1 MGEKIMK
8 YSANSRKNA
17 ARTERLQQ
25 KVDAGFVSTHFPK
38 VSSIVISMIYNQ
50 IGLNKALLRT
60 VNFFP
65 DSPAFFRVDCVNKDC
80 VNGGFDLTQIITAMI
95 GKHKETAKGK
105 LSCEGHGPIAGHSS
119 IIYKIE
125 TKYV

>member
-1 MGEKIMK
+1 MK

-25 KVDAGFVSTHFPK
+25 RVDAGFVVARFPK
-38 VSSIVISMIYNQ
+38 VASIVISMIYNQ
-50 IGLNKALLRT
+50 VGLNKALLRT

-65 DSPAFFRVDCVNKDC
+65 DSSAFFRVDCVNRDC
-80 VNGGFDLTQIITAMI
+80 VNGGFDLTQVITDTV

-105 LSCEGHGPIAGHSS
+105 LSCEGNGPIAGHSS
-119 IIYKIE
+119 IAYQIKIIY
-125 TKYV
+125 V

>member
-1 MGEKIMK
+1 MK

-25 KVDAGFVSTHFPK
+25 RVDAGLVAAHFPK
-38 VSSIVISMIYNQ
+38 VTNIVINMIYNQ

-65 DSPAFFRVDCVNKDC
+65 ASSAFFRVDCVNRDC
-80 VNGGFDLTQIITAMI
+80 VNGGLDLTQVITGMI
-95 GKHKETAKGK
+95 GKRRETAKGK
-105 LSCEGHGPIAGHSS
+105 LSCDGNGPVVGHSS
-119 IIYKIE
+119 ITYKIE
-125 TKYV
+125 IKYM